1 MHSKIAPALN
11 TIGIMYTKLLYCYWM
26 CSSFNMRCEKE
37 KTHSHNVRWLELDIG
52 KYPFKVLRRK
62 KMLISCKIYCLYLFS
77 YFFFL
82 RASIPFFSILK
93 EKYVLVFTSGAFS
106 SLNLALCFYPHS
118 IHGKKKHPQAIC
130 DH

>member
-1 MHSKIAPALN
+1 
-11 TIGIMYTKLLYCYWM
+11 
-26 CSSFNMRCEKE
+26 
-37 KTHSHNVRWLELDIG
+37 
-52 KYPFKVLRRK
+52 
-62 KMLISCKIYCLYLFS
+62 MLISCKIYCLYLFS